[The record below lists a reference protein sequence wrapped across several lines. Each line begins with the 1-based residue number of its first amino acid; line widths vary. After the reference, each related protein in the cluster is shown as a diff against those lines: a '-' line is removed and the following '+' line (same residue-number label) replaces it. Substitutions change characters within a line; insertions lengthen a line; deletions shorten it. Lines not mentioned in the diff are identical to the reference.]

1 MPILPAPL
9 RDSLESAPE
18 AVSSGLLLYHPVS
31 LTGLSPV
38 LGEAQQVEGA
48 GSGARIAVVV
58 RRCRNPQA
66 RPPEVNQPGLLR
78 VQRQTILRHPLWQH
92 IKHSPCVS
100 FMLEDDDEVSS
111 GGERTGTTDAVQHGL
126 ASVAPAADARAGT
139 CISKRPIAPI
149 WHQCAAGSGRELTY
163 NSGHSS

>member
-9 RDSLESAPE
+9 RDLLESAPE

-78 VQRQTILRHPLWQH
+78 MQRQTILRHPLWQH

-100 FMLEDDDEVSS
+100 FMLEDDDEIICEADESCTA
-111 GGERTGTTDAVQHGL
+111 GKPRHDLPCKPLIKHL
-126 ASVAPAADARAGT
+126 AQIDV
-139 CISKRPIAPI
+139 
-149 WHQCAAGSGRELTY
+149 REDWGNYL
-163 NSGHSS
+163 